1 MATQW
6 TAQGITS
13 GAVLPAATLQSI
25 GAARVFYTPAWTS
38 TGTQPNIG
46 NGSIQGSYFQFQKFV
61 IGEIQMVLGST
72 STYGTGSYFISLP
85 LPALSTWCT
94 GVGILLD
101 ASAGYPGYSGVAIGA
116 GSTLEFRFGPS
127 GATLWGPNFPITL
140 ANLDQVRIHFF
151 YERT

>member
-25 GAARVFYTPAWTS
+25 GAPSVFYTPTWTS

-46 NGSIQGSYFQFQKFV
+46 NGSVQGAYFQFQKFIV
-61 IGEIQMVLGST
+61 GEIQIVVGST
-72 STYGTGSYFISLP
+72 TTFGTGTYLVSLP
-85 LPALSTWCT
+85 LPANSSWCS
-94 GVGILLD
+94 GFGMILD
-101 ASAGYPGYSGVAIGA
+101 ASAGYISYSGVALGT
-116 GSTLEFRFGPS
+116 GNNLEFRFGNAS
-127 GATLWGPNFPITL
+127 GIWSPTVPITL
-140 ANLDQVRIHFF
+140 ANNDQVRIRFF

>member
-6 TAQGITS
+6 TAGTTS
-13 GAVLPAATLQSI
+13 GQVLTAATLNTI
-25 GAARVFYTPAWTS
+25 GAARVAYTPAWTS
-38 TGTQPNIG
+38 LGTQPNIG

-61 IGEIQMVLGST
+61 IGEIQIVLGST
-72 STYGTGSYFISLP
+72 STYGTGAYFVSLP

-101 ASAGYPGYSGVAIGA
+101 ASAGYIGYSGVAIGA
-116 GSTLEFRFGPS
+116 GNTLEFRFGNAS
-127 GATLWGPNFPITL
+127 GVWSPTVPITL